1 MSVRGVPFLSQMR
14 VSHQAYS
21 RPGQSYFCCPCWS
34 RPKADGE
41 WVVDELSRAP
51 CLRTGRTALGV
62 HASRLSD
69 LPRVEVRFTTFP
81 SRRLPGQ
88 PSRLAEVGLKLLAFM
103 GCATIGYKPIGML
116 RHCKNTAPDSS
127 CLCPFWLLLG
137 CRAKRP
143 EPLNDAFDPRCQNV
157 HILGIFGQRSVA
169 LIGCDQKAGG
179 LARIQVAADRTPL
192 LPSPQR

>member
-41 WVVDELSRAP
+41 CVVDELSRAP

-88 PSRLAEVGLKLLAFM
+88 PSRLAEVGLKLLASWAARQSDTNQLV
-103 GCATIGYKPIGML
+103 CYD
-116 RHCKNTAPDSS
+116 TA
-127 CLCPFWLLLG
+127 
-137 CRAKRP
+137 KI
-143 EPLNDAFDPRCQNV
+143 PR
-157 HILGIFGQRSVA
+157 L
-169 LIGCDQKAGG
+169 
-179 LARIQVAADRTPL
+179 TPHA
-192 LPSPQR
+192 SA